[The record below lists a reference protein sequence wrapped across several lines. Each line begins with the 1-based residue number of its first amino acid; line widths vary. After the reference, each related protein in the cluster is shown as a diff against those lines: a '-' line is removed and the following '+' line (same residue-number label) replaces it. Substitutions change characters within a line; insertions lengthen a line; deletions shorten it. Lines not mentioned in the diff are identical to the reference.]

1 MGDDDFTRLPDL
13 ASRRLGGSVVH
24 ANDELFAERENL
36 IKPEAPAYSTYTF
49 GHKGQVYDGW
59 ETRRRREPGH
69 DHAIV
74 RLGAA
79 GVVRGVVV
87 DTAFFKGN
95 YPPEVSV
102 EGTGVE
108 GYPSAAELQEA
119 EWVPLVPRSPVKGD
133 AQNPFPV
140 GAPQRC
146 THVRLS
152 IYPDG
157 GVARLRV
164 HGEVVPDPRFLATGA
179 LDLAALV
186 NGGVVTGC
194 SNMFYSSPT
203 NLISPGEA
211 RVMGEGWET
220 ARRRD
225 DGNDWV
231 ELALAGPGV
240 RAAGRDRHPLLRRQR
255 PRVGVAA
262 RPATAGRGPATRTP
276 GSSCCRGPGC
286 SPTPGTC
293 SGCRDGPEVTAA
305 RLDVFPDG
313 GLARVRLYGEL
324 SAEGL
329 AELGLRWLNSL
340 PRRPRPASC
349 WRPAARRG
357 PGSGGSPPG
366 GPTPTSD
373 ALLDAGDDAVR
384 ALDRDD
390 LAEALA
396 AHPRIGERA
405 AGASTE
411 AAWSRQRAGR
421 RRERRHRGPGGARGG
436 QPRLRGALR
445 PRVPRLGQRTV
456 GRGAAGGAARAARQR
471 PGHRAGR
478 GRRGAARDH
487 PAAAARGWLRP

>member
-1 MGDDDFTRLPDL
+1 MADDFTRLPDL
-13 ASRRLGGSVVH
+13 ASRRLGGSVVA

-36 IKPEAPAYSTYTF
+36 IKPEAPVYSTYTF

-69 DHAIV
+69 DHAVV
-74 RLGAA
+74 RLGVP

-108 GYPSAAELQEA
+108 GYPSPGELEHA
-119 EWVPLVPRSPVKGD
+119 EWVTLVPRSPVKGD
-133 AQNPFPV
+133 TQNPFPV
-140 GAPQRC
+140 TAPLRC

-164 HGEVVPDPRFLATGA
+164 HGDVVPDPRFLGTGA
-179 LDLAALV
+179 LDLAALA

-240 RAAGRDRHPLLRRQR
+240 VRLAELDTSHFVGNAPGWASLRGRDGGGGWSELLGRTRLQPDTRHLFRLE
-255 PRVGVAA
+255 GA
-262 RPATAGRGPATRTP
+262 
-276 GSSCCRGPGC
+276 
-286 SPTPGTC
+286 
-293 SGCRDGPEVTAA
+293 PEVSAV

-324 SAEGL
+324 SAAGL
-329 AELGLRWLNSL
+329 TALGLRWLNSL
-340 PRRPRPASC
+340 PEGQARQVLATCCRSRAWVERVADGRPYAD
-349 WRPAARRG
+349 A
-357 PGSGGSPPG
+357 
-366 GPTPTSD
+366 D
-373 ALLDAGDDAVR
+373 ALLGESDRAVR
-384 ALDRDD
+384 ALGRDD

-396 AHPRIGERA
+396 GHPRIGERV
-405 AGASTE
+405 AGSSTE
-411 AAWSRQRAGR
+411 AAWSRREQAGAGDASTDTRAALEAGNRAYEERFGHVFLISASGR
-421 RRERRHRGPGGARGG
+421 PAEEMVAALRDRLGNDPETEWRVVAEELLKIN
-436 QPRLRGALR
+436 RLRLERLLR
-445 PRVPRLGQRTV
+445 P
-456 GRGAAGGAARAARQR
+456 
-471 PGHRAGR
+471 
-478 GRRGAARDH
+478 
-487 PAAAARGWLRP
+487 

>member
-1 MGDDDFTRLPDL
+1 MGDDFTRLPDL
-13 ASRRLGGSVVH
+13 ASRRLGGGVVS

-36 IKPEAPAYSTYTF
+36 IKPEPPEYSTYTF

-69 DHAIV
+69 DHAVV

-102 EGTGVE
+102 EGAGIE
-108 GYPSAAELQEA
+108 GYPSPDELEAA
-119 EWVPLVPRSPVKGD
+119 EWVPLVRRSPVKGD
-133 AQNPFPV
+133 TQNPFPV
-140 GAPQRC
+140 DVPQRC

-164 HGEVVPDPRFLATGA
+164 HGEVVPDPRFLAAGS

-225 DGNDWV
+225 EDNDWV
-231 ELALAGPGV
+231 EFALAGPGV
-240 RAAGRDRHPLLRRQR
+240 VRLAELDTRYFVGNAPGWASLRSLDGGTELLPRTRLQPDTRHLFRLPAAG
-255 PRVGVAA
+255 
-262 RPATAGRGPATRTP
+262 
-276 GSSCCRGPGC
+276 
-286 SPTPGTC
+286 
-293 SGCRDGPEVTAA
+293 EVTGV

-324 SAEGL
+324 SAAGL
-329 AELGLRWLNSL
+329 ARLGLNWLNSL
-340 PRRPRPASC
+340 PAAQAREVLQHDGGLAPAEAEAVVAGRPV
-349 WRPAARRG
+349 G
-357 PGSGGSPPG
+357 DPGDLPE
-366 GPTPTSD
+366 
-373 ALLDAGDDAVR
+373 AVR
-384 ALDRDD
+384 SLVA
-390 LAEALA
+390 
-396 AHPRIGERA
+396 P
-405 AGASTE
+405 S
-411 AAWSRQRAGR
+411 
-421 RRERRHRGPGGARGG
+421 
-436 QPRLRGALR
+436 
-445 PRVPRLGQRTV
+445 
-456 GRGAAGGAARAARQR
+456 
-471 PGHRAGR
+471 
-478 GRRGAARDH
+478 
-487 PAAAARGWLRP
+487 